1 MSVPKELL
9 YTEEHEWVNAEN
21 NGEVIVGITDF
32 AADTLG
38 DVVFVELPDVGTEVK
53 QFAKVGEIESVK
65 AVSDLFSPISGT
77 IVKQNENLV
86 SEPELVNQDAYG
98 NGWLITISP
107 TDLTELDSLMSSTD
121 YAKFTESQSH

>member
-53 QFAKVGEIESVK
+53 QFAKFG
-65 AVSDLFSPISGT
+65 
-77 IVKQNENLV
+77 
-86 SEPELVNQDAYG
+86 
-98 NGWLITISP
+98 
-107 TDLTELDSLMSSTD
+107 
-121 YAKFTESQSH
+121 